1 MTFPTVKLT
10 QKCHKYRK
18 TKIIQGNELPLGKRW
33 SLEMG
38 VAQNNYCVD
47 GVKKEMG
54 LFEAAA
60 EKDKAAW
67 DFFFFFQEHRSLGE

>member
-1 MTFPTVKLT
+1 
-10 QKCHKYRK
+10 
-18 TKIIQGNELPLGKRW
+18 
-33 SLEMG
+33 MG

-60 EKDKAAW
+60 EKDKAA
-67 DFFFFFQEHRSLGE
+67 